1 MNREAEMIE
10 DHTKTKSERSR
21 SPARGGGSSSYGTSE
36 CYRCNRSA
44 TTSFSLILKSA

>member
-36 CYRCNRSA
+36 CYRCNRSV
-44 TTSFSLILKSA
+44 TTSLILKSA